1 MVEQINFEG
10 IRGELEA
17 KNYFQRQS
25 KYHLSKMS
33 VEVFM
38 AELETENTNIPRKFL
53 VNLHQND
60 RRHKQLYL
68 DLVTQD
74 IAIGTIF
81 APNQST

>member
-1 MVEQINFEG
+1 
-10 IRGELEA
+10 
-17 KNYFQRQS
+17 
-25 KYHLSKMS
+25 
-33 VEVFM
+33 M

-60 RRHKQLYL
+60 RKHKQLYL
-68 DLVTQD
+68 DLVTQG